1 MGVPIMR
8 PFASFFVYFLR
19 LDCHFIF
26 VTSMCSF
33 SNEESVHFER
43 KDSCQWLGD

>member
-19 LDCHFIF
+19 LNYHFIF
-26 VTSMCSF
+26 VTSMCGF
-33 SNEESVHFER
+33 SNEESIHFER